1 MSEMQ
6 SAPRNRFTDIVG
18 KLGLAVIVAMGALII
33 GGALLLSVVSIVA
46 TGAID
51 LGH

>member
-6 SAPRNRFTDIVG
+6 SAPRNRFTDVVA
-18 KLGLAVIVAMGALII
+18 KLGLAVVALMGALII

>member
-6 SAPRNRFTDIVG
+6 SAPRNRFTDLVG
-18 KLGLAVIVAMGALII
+18 KLGLAVLVVMGALII
-33 GGALLLSVVSIVA
+33 VGAIALSIVSIVA
-46 TGAID
+46 TGSID